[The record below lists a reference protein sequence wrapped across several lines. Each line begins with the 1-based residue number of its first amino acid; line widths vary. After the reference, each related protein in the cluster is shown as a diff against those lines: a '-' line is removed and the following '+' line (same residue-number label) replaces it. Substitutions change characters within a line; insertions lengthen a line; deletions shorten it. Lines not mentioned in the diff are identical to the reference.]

1 MNELEKARR
10 KIDQII
16 LRVKAGEMTREKA
29 RKQILKLKGD
39 GWRIAIIS
47 TVELS
52 IEFLGIPIVV
62 TPHIDGVQRLAQ
74 VIWQG
79 E

>member
-1 MNELEKARR
+1 MKELDEARR

-29 RKQILKLKGD
+29 RKQILNLKGD

-47 TVELS
+47 MAETVWVLEDDLDPDNKRVP
-52 IEFLGIPIVV
+52 F
-62 TPHIDGVQRLAQ
+62 RQ
-74 VIWQG
+74 VIWQA